1 MFSFRTDWTE
11 NSEHIVTMFHYMDWP
26 ENSVPKDPLTL
37 FEIIHCLEKMN
48 SQCTLVHCGG
58 GVGRTG
64 TFIALMLLMDQILSK
79 AKYVNVFQTVLDLRN
94 DRKFMVRNAVIVVIF
109 IMMFYEFS
117 LITGE

>member
-11 NSEHIVTMFHYMDWP
+11 NSEHIVTMFHYLDWP

-37 FEIIHCLEKMN
+37 FEIIHSLEKMN

-64 TFIALMLLMDQILSK
+64 TFIALMLLMDQILSN

-94 DRKFMVRNAVIVVIF
+94 DRKFMVRNVAIVVFF
-109 IMMFYEFS
+109 IIMFYEFS
-117 LITGE
+117 FIAGE